1 MKLIRGGALFIGLLA
16 VAGATQ
22 AGVTS
27 TWTATNDYD
36 FRGNTQ
42 SAKDPAIQGS
52 LDYAHESGFYVGAW
66 GSNIDF
72 GVVEVPGGLKDPG
85 LEVDLYAGFTK
96 TLESGFAYDFGAVL
110 YAYPDESDFNYT
122 ELYASIAK
130 DWFKAKLWY
139 SPKFGGTAAEDLALI
154 NTGSDNVA
162 AWYTEVNGTFPLP
175 ANFSITAH
183 LGYSTGDYWDN
194 AFGDDQ
200 IDYALGVGYTAGKVA
215 LGLKYVD
222 TDSDIVVKPDEFN
235 NEGRV
240 IFTAATTFPWGE

>member
-1 MKLIRGGALFIGLLA
+1 MKLIRGAALFTGLLA

-27 TWTATNDYD
+27 TWTVTNDYD
-36 FRGNTQ
+36 FRGNSQ
-42 SAKDPAIQGS
+42 SARDTALQAS
-52 LDYAHESGFYVGAW
+52 LDYAHDSGFYLGAW

-72 GVVEVPGGLKDPG
+72 AIPPGGPLDDPG
-85 LEVDLYAGFTK
+85 LEVDVYAGWTK
-96 TLESGFAYDFGAVL
+96 TLESGFALDFGAVL

-122 ELYASIAK
+122 EIYGSFAK

-139 SPKFGGTAAEDLALI
+139 SPSFGGDAAEELALF
-154 NTGSDNVA
+154 NTGEDDVS
-162 AWYTEVNGTFPLP
+162 AWYAEVNGTFPLP

-183 LGYSTGDYWDN
+183 VGYSTGDYWDN

-200 IDYALGVGYTAGKVA
+200 IDYALGVGYTAGKLN

-222 TDSDIVVKPDEFN
+222 TDGDIEVTSDAFN

-240 IFTAATTFPWGE
+240 ILTVATTFPWGE